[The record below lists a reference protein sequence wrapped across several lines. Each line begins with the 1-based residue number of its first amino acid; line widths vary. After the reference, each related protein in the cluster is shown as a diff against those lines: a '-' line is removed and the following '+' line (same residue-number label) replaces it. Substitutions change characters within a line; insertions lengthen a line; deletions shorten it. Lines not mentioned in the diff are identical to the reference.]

1 LLPIFIPRYPLKTD
15 FVAVLIDPSP
25 KQLVTSKNGLV
36 TAAAFTSNFPSVAAV
51 PAAAPIPKVLFV
63 VLFVTA
69 AIVAV
74 KLVQFNV
81 EPEIVVV
88 PDATVAEVDVIFVR
102 VESVEKGVVPTEVG
116 FVKKFKVL
124 LTNCTTGPEP
134 TQADPL

>member
-1 LLPIFIPRYPLKTD
+1 LKTEN
-15 FVAVLIDPSP
+15 VAVLVDPLP
-25 KQLVTSKNGLV
+25 KQFVTSKNGLV
-36 TAAAFTSNFPSVAAV
+36 TAAAFTSNFPSVAAG

-88 PDATVAEVDVIFVR
+88 PDAIVVVAADV
-102 VESVEKGVVPTEVG
+102 ENGTGNVVILVTKLKAVA
-116 FVKKFKVL
+116 V
-124 LTNCTTGPEP
+124 NCKYGPAP
-134 TQADPL
+134 CHAVPLY